1 MDKFDG
7 KMVEAL
13 GEILAQMLEVR
24 QQYRRMI
31 EEMSQTI
38 EAIQKNDRGLA
49 GQKGERFFNVAEQI
63 SADGGDGGEFLKATN
78 LGLTSQ
84 VVAIRGFLADLDR
97 WLEMLV

>member
-1 MDKFDG
+1 MDKFDE
-7 KMVEAL
+7 KMVQAL
-13 GEILAQMLEVR
+13 GEMITQMFEVR
-24 QQYRRMI
+24 QQYRRMV

-38 EAIQKNDRGLA
+38 EAIQENDRGRA

-63 SADGGDGGEFLKATN
+63 SADGGDGAEFLQATN

-97 WLEMLV
+97 WLEMMV